1 MKSLIMPRY
10 AFLIV
15 AVLFAA
21 RAIAAEPAD
30 NSAKRPELPVI
41 LLTGFEP
48 FGPGK
53 PANPSWEGIR
63 QLDGQEWHGYRL
75 AARELKVEWG
85 VPLPTLTR
93 FVEELHPVAIFSFG
107 QGGGYAIETL
117 AQNKRGAYP
126 DNAGQQPAEPNIV
139 PGGPAEYR
147 ATIDAKALARELES
161 RDRRVRLSTEAG
173 DYLCEE
179 MLYSL
184 EHLKASSK
192 SPLTVAFCH
201 VPPLQATAG
210 PNQVT
215 AATIQSFVEDVLAAW
230 EATLP
235 PPTVGAATPA
245 TARQAAA
252 DPREKEVRE
261 LIDRYFKSW
270 SNQDL
275 VRYGQCFMPQAA
287 IQLIDPHRGLITMP
301 LAPFL
306 QSQQQ
311 AHQASPN
318 QMTETPETI
327 QIRFDAELAHAL
339 VYWKLVDGERLEYGY
354 DHFTLM
360 KSDGKWRIA
369 NIVFYAVK
377 PPKDAN
383 AK

>member
-1 MKSLIMPRY
+1 MPRPVLL
-10 AFLIV
+10 AVALI
-15 AVLFAA
+15 AIAA
-21 RAIAAEPAD
+21 TAIAAEPAD
-30 NSAKRPELPVI
+30 NSTKPPDLPVI

-75 AARELKVEWG
+75 AARKLKVEWG
-85 VPLPTLTR
+85 VPLPALTR
-93 FVEELHPVAIFSFG
+93 LVEELHPVAIFSFG

-117 AQNKRGAYP
+117 AQNQRGDYP
-126 DNAGQQPAEPNIV
+126 DNAGRQPAEPNIV
-139 PGGPAEYR
+139 PDGPAEYR
-147 ATIDAKALARELES
+147 ATIDAKAFARELQS

-179 MLYSL
+179 TLYSL
-184 EHLKASSK
+184 EHLKAGSK

-201 VPPLQATAG
+201 VPPLQAAAG

-215 AATIQSFVEDVLAAW
+215 AATIKSFVEDVLAAW

-235 PPTVGAATPA
+235 PPTVGAATAA

-252 DPREKEVRE
+252 DPQEKEVRE
-261 LIDRYFKSW
+261 LLDRYFASW

-287 IQLIDPHRGLITMP
+287 IQLIDPNRGLITMP

-318 QMTETPETI
+318 KMTETPETI
-327 QIRFDAELAHAL
+327 KIRFDADLAHAL

-369 NIVFYAVK
+369 NLVFYAVP
-377 PPKDAN
+377 PPKETAP
-383 AK
+383 K